1 MSELKPIPGRAQLRS
16 RSAQIRAIDQG
27 TNYDVIG
34 RLKAMARAIERGDY
48 GRVTDVGIVVKGF
61 VGAEVHMQVTH
72 AGTGTKGDFILMAK
86 YLEQRASR

>member
-1 MSELKPIPGRAQLRS
+1 MSKRALKEVPKRAQLR
-16 RSAQIRAIDQG
+16 AIDKG
-27 TNYDVIG
+27 TNYDVVG

-61 VGAEVHMQVTH
+61 VGMEEHMQVTH

-86 YLEQRASR
+86 YLEQKASR